1 MKSTDTR
8 KFAIYSRKSK
18 FTGKGESIENQIEL
32 CKQRLL
38 SMEIPESDM
47 LVFEDEGFSG
57 GNTRRPQFQAMMEA
71 VRAGEIRGVICYRL
85 DRISRNVGD
94 FAAIQKEFEEHGVDF
109 ISLRDNFDTTTPTGR
124 AMMLM
129 TSVFSQLERETIAE
143 RIRDNMHELAKSG
156 RWLGGTVPTG
166 YKSRQITGSV
176 TVDGKERK
184 AFKLEIVPEEA
195 ELVRLIFQKFLELR
209 SLTKVDAYLLEQHA
223 RTKNGRE
230 FTRFSI
236 SNILRNPVYAV
247 ADQDVWDYFQQNQV
261 EIYAEQSDFDGKHG
275 IMAYNKTAQRTGKT
289 NRFREMDEWII
300 AVGKHQGLIPGREWV
315 RVQETL
321 QLNKSKSYRRQRSN
335 SALLSGLLV
344 CGECGAFLRPKQSQ
358 RKNGKGELVYTY
370 ICERKER
377 SHGTACNI
385 KSPNG
390 NELDRALC
398 AQLGALAEDKSE
410 FHRLLDKVEK
420 SLAQNGTGQ
429 AARLESLRKEQR
441 ELDEN
446 IKNLVVSLGT
456 SVGRA
461 SAEYVVQQIDDL
473 DARKKQVEAKIR
485 ELEDAA
491 QNAKFL
497 SADLEVVGQTLRDFG
512 KSFDTF
518 TLEQKRA
525 ALRVLIRR
533 VVWDGENVH
542 VYLFGSDEAEID
554 SKDFLEA
561 LSASAGAEPE
571 KGSKLSARI
580 AGGGSPLGKDSK

>member
-1 MKSTDTR
+1 MKPIDTR

-47 LVFEDEGFSG
+47 MVFEDEGFSG

-209 SLTKVDAYLLEQHA
+209 SLTKVDAYLLEQRA

-236 SNILRNPVYAV
+236 SNILRNPVYAM

-289 NRFREMDEWII
+289 NRVREMDEWII
-300 AVGKHQGLIPGREWV
+300 AVGKHQGLISGREWV

-321 QLNKSKSYRRQRSN
+321 QMNKSKSYRRQRSN

-358 RKNGKGELVYTY
+358 RKNGRGEFIYTY

-377 SHGTACNI
+377 SHGTACKI

-398 AQLGALAEDKSE
+398 AQLATLAEDKSE

-429 AARLESLRKEQR
+429 AARLESLRKEQK
-441 ELDEN
+441 ELDES

-473 DARKKQVEAKIR
+473 DAQKKQVEAKIW

-497 SADLEVVGQTLRDFG
+497 NADLEVVGQTLRDFG

-518 TLEQKRA
+518 TIEQKRA
-525 ALRVLIRR
+525 ALRVLIRK

-542 VYLFGSDEAEID
+542 VYLFGSDEGDID
-554 SKDFLEA
+554 LENIPAGEKVPLSKD
-561 LSASAGAEPE
+561 
-571 KGSKLSARI
+571 
-580 AGGGSPLGKDSK
+580 GK